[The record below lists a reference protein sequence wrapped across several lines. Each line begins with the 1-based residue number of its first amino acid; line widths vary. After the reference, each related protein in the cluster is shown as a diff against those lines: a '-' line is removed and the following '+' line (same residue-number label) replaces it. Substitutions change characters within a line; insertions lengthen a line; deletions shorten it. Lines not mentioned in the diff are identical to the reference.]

1 VLYQL
6 ALSLPR
12 LPRPDFAHW
21 IESVSG
27 PWVYVL
33 AAVLTA
39 AETGTM
45 LFFIPGEITLIVA
58 GIAASTGKVNVWAL
72 VAVACVS
79 AIVGDGIGF
88 TIGKKWGPRLKTSR
102 LGSKLGASSWQRSED
117 LIRKRKGLI
126 VLIGRWIGFLR
137 AVMPASA
144 GMSGMNYR
152 RDFLPYDV
160 VGACSWATLCV
171 LGGWKLGEQAE
182 NIVKYI
188 GWFAAAAAV
197 VIAVVYFGK
206 KKLTKLA

>member
-1 VLYQL
+1 ML
-6 ALSLPR
+6 AIS

-21 IESVSG
+21 LESVSG

-39 AETGTM
+39 AETGTL

-58 GIAASTGKVNVWAL
+58 GIAASTGKVNLWAL
-72 VAVACVS
+72 VVIACVS
-79 AIVGDGIGF
+79 AVTGDAIGF
-88 TIGKKWGPRLKTSR
+88 SIGQKYGPRLKTSR
-102 LGSKLGASSWQRSED
+102 IGSKLGAENWQRSED

-160 VGACSWATLCV
+160 VGACSWAALCV

-188 GWFAAAAAV
+188 GWVALACG
-197 VIAVVYFGK
+197 VIGALVYFGK
-206 KKLTKLA
+206 KRLTKTA

>member
-1 VLYQL
+1 ML
-6 ALSLPR
+6 AIS

-21 IESVSG
+21 LESVSG

-39 AETGTM
+39 AETGTL

-58 GIAASTGKVNVWAL
+58 GVAASTGKVNLWAL
-72 VAVACVS
+72 VVIACVS
-79 AIVGDGIGF
+79 AVTGDAIGF
-88 TIGKKWGPRLKTSR
+88 SIGQKYGPRLKTSR
-102 LGSKLGASSWQRSED
+102 IGSKLGAENWQRSED

-160 VGACSWATLCV
+160 VGACSWAALCV

-188 GWFAAAAAV
+188 GWVALACG
-197 VIAVVYFGK
+197 VIGALVYFGK
-206 KKLTKLA
+206 KRLTKTA

>member
-1 VLYQL
+1 MFQV
-6 ALSLPR
+6 AISLPSI
-12 LPRPDFAHW
+12 PRPDFGHW

-58 GIAASTGKVNVWAL
+58 GVAASTGKVNVWAL

-79 AIVGDGIGF
+79 AVIGDGIGF
-88 TIGKKWGPRLKTSR
+88 RIGQKYGPRLKTSR
-102 LGSKLGASSWQRSED
+102 LGSKLGASNWQRSED

-126 VLIGRWIGFLR
+126 VLVGRWIGFLR

-144 GMSGMNYR
+144 GMSGMHYK

-160 VGACSWATLCV
+160 VGACSWAALCV

-188 GWFAAAAAV
+188 GWVAIGAA
-197 VIAVVYFGK
+197 IIGGLVYFGK